1 MPRFRQKPSSRR
13 AARPT
18 ASWLVLG
25 PSEARLVAHG
35 QRATHLTP
43 VKPSHHHKRYL
54 PGQRLSVK
62 GFVGGPTECHV
73 IVSDAQR
80 IQLGQVDYGLVREL
94 GYVRLDQFQEAW
106 VAEHEPGLRPKR
118 CPDCHL
124 GQQEEADGVLYRCL
138 TCAGRGEVPVDPL
151 ERFQR
156 RHAHREVWVIRFAV
170 DHTETPRML
179 AQAGRDRASFVE
191 GPDRRWRYRPGTED
205 AETDRGYTSVDSL
218 SVRDAGRALTD
229 EQHERHIARPARD
242 REVRRQAMLAATRA
256 ALSSDQRVTAARRAA
271 ASKGLDMR
279 SEFRLYDRHV
289 RLERA
294 VEALRQLELIE
305 SRVFPQR
312 RAA

>member
-1 MPRFRQKPSSRR
+1 MSKFRYKPSSRR
-13 AARPT
+13 NPKPT
-18 ASWLVLG
+18 ASWLVTGLRIA
-25 PSEARLVAHG
+25 SEIQYGRRTTYML
-35 QRATHLTP
+35 P
-43 VKPSHHHKRYL
+43 VKPNHHRRRFHD
-54 PGQRLSVK
+54 GQRLSLK
-62 GFVGGPTECHV
+62 AFVGGSTLAHV
-73 IVSDAQR
+73 VVSDAQR
-80 IQLGQVDYGLVREL
+80 IQLGQVDYSLVREL
-94 GYVRLDQFQEAW
+94 GYVRLDQFQVAW
-106 VAEHEPGLRPKR
+106 VEEHDQAWTAKLLEEF
-118 CPDCHL
+118 PDH
-124 GQQEEADGVLYRCL
+124 
-138 TCAGRGEVPVDPL
+138 VDVG
-151 ERFQR
+151 ERFCRKEDRFQA

-191 GPDRRWRYRPGTED
+191 GPDHRWRYRPGTED

-229 EQHERHIARPARD
+229 EQHELHIARPARD
-242 REVRRQAMLAATRA
+242 REARRQAMLAATRA
-256 ALSSDQRVTAARRAA
+256 ALTTEQRVTAARRAA

>member
-1 MPRFRQKPSSRR
+1 MPKFRQKPSSRR
-13 AARPT
+13 NPKPV
-18 ASWLVLG
+18 ASWLVTGLRIA
-25 PSEARLVAHG
+25 SEIQYGRRTTYML
-35 QRATHLTP
+35 P
-43 VKPSHHHKRYL
+43 VKPNHHRRRFHE
-54 PGQRLSVK
+54 GQRLSLK
-62 GFVGGPTECHV
+62 AFVGGSTLAHV
-73 IVSDAQR
+73 VVSDAQR

-170 DHTETPRML
+170 DR
-179 AQAGRDRASFVE
+179 AQAPRLLAARSDELYVE
-191 GPDRRWRYRPGTED
+191 NAAMALPFEFP
-205 AETDRGYTSVDSL
+205 
-218 SVRDAGRALTD
+218 ALTPD
-229 EQHERHIARPARD
+229 EHELHVARPALV
-242 REVRRQAMLAATRA
+242 REARRQAMLLADRA
-256 ALSSDQRVTAARRAA
+256 ALSTEQRVTAARRAA

-289 RLERA
+289 RLERV

>member
-1 MPRFRQKPSSRR
+1 MSKFRQKPSSRR
-13 AARPT
+13 QARPT
-18 ASWLVLG
+18 ASWLVTGTTIASQIQYGRQTTYML
-25 PSEARLVAHG
+25 
-35 QRATHLTP
+35 P
-43 VKPSHHHKRYL
+43 VKPNHHRRRFHA
-54 PGQRLSVK
+54 GQRLSLK
-62 GFVGGPTECHV
+62 AFVGGSTLAH
-73 IVSDAQR
+73 IVVSSAER
-80 IQLGQVDYGLVREL
+80 IQLGDVDYSLVREL

-106 VAEHEPGLRPKR
+106 VDEH
-118 CPDCHL
+118 
-124 GQQEEADGVLYRCL
+124 
-138 TCAGRGEVPVDPL
+138 DPAFEGDAL

-242 REVRRQAMLAATRA
+242 REARRQAMLAATRA
-256 ALSSDQRVTAARRAA
+256 ALSTDQRVTAARRAA

-289 RLERA
+289 RLERV

>member
-1 MPRFRQKPSSRR
+1 MPKFRQKPSSRR
-13 AARPT
+13 QARPT

-25 PSEARLVAHG
+25 TSEARLVVHG
-35 QRATHLTP
+35 HRTTHLTL

-54 PGQRLSVK
+54 AGARLAVK
-62 GFVGGPTECHV
+62 AYVGGVTECHV
-73 IVSDAQR
+73 VVSDAQR
-80 IQLGQVDYGLVREL
+80 IQLGQVDYSLVREL

-106 VAEHEPGLRPKR
+106 VDEH
-118 CPDCHL
+118 
-124 GQQEEADGVLYRCL
+124 
-138 TCAGRGEVPVDPL
+138 DPAFEGDAL

-156 RHAHREVWVIRFAV
+156 RHAYREVWVIRFAV

-191 GPDRRWRYRPGTED
+191 GPDHRWRYRPGTED

-229 EQHERHIARPARD
+229 EQHELHVGRPSRD
-242 REVRRQAMLAATRA
+242 REAQRQKFLREDREAKSPHWRSGAA
-256 ALSSDQRVTAARRAA
+256 RAA
-271 ASKGLDMR
+271 ATMKGLDMR
-279 SEFRLYDRHV
+279 SEFRLLYRLQAQERH
-289 RLERA
+289 L
-294 VEALRQLELIE
+294 EALRQLELIE